1 MSDKGSAG
9 GIVRGKGAALA
20 NLENVTSSTF
30 FTGGYNTHTL
40 PMDPLVVGYAFIKW
54 TKLPSWFEKQCPWFA
69 PLSEKNLKGFNG
81 NDDQEISG
89 VDASAGFTGN
99 TSQFAGAMGG
109 KGQGFS
115 LTHNEFSGSPMA
127 TAYNFWVSS
136 IRDPHS
142 GIALYPTY
150 DKGATQYSAANHTG
164 ELLYVVLKPDVGAGA
179 ASIEAATYYTNVMP
193 TKMLR
198 SMWNFTAGS
207 QESPQV
213 EMSFFGD
220 RWYGAGVDNFA
231 STMLSSFA
239 SIMTLQSAN
248 VGNFGA

>member
-1 MSDKGSAG
+1 MATKGNAG
-9 GIVRGKGAALA
+9 GIERGAGAAKA

-54 TKLPSWFEKQCPWFA
+54 TKLPSWFESRFGYFA
-69 PLSEKNLKGFNG
+69 PLSEKNLKAFNG

-89 VDASAGFTGN
+89 IDASAGFPGN
-99 TSQFAGAMGG
+99 TSQFAGAIGG

-142 GIALYPTY
+142 GIALYPSY
-150 DKGATQYSAANHTG
+150 ENGPEYSAANHTG
-164 ELLYVVLKPDVGAGA
+164 ELLYVVLKPDVGSKSM
-179 ASIEAATYYTNVMP
+179 SIEAATYYTNVMP
-193 TKMLR
+193 TKMIR
-198 SMWNFTAGS
+198 NMWNFTAGT

-220 RWYGAGVDNFA
+220 RWHGAGVDNFA